1 LGIDVTFLCG
11 DLFEP
16 LEGFVSDKTTDRLFD
31 MIVSNPPYIETAV
44 IETLIPE
51 VREHEPISA
60 LDGMEDGLYFY
71 RKIVDDAPRHMRKGG
86 YLLFEIGYN
95 QGAEVSKMMKNS
107 GFSDVKILKDYS
119 GLDRVVYGIKV

>member
-1 LGIDVTFLCG
+1 
-11 DLFEP
+11 
-16 LEGFVSDKTTDRLFD
+16 

-44 IETLIPE
+44 IETLMPE

>member
-1 LGIDVTFLCG
+1 V
-11 DLFEP
+11 E
-16 LEGFVSDKTTDRLFD
+16 
-31 MIVSNPPYIETAV
+31 
-44 IETLIPE
+44 
-51 VREHEPISA
+51 
-60 LDGMEDGLYFY
+60 
-71 RKIVDDAPRHMRKGG
+71 DAPRHMRKGG